1 MQRLAAEQRNL
12 EEQQRR
18 QHEAAAAE
26 LRRSQN
32 HEVNANASPDVKQT
46 LKVSWNFRSDFN
58 DKGLADEMSVSDLFN
73 SETNRKGAKSKFKL
87 EQKFVSFSLC

>member
-46 LKVSWNFRSDFN
+46 LKVSWTFVRFLMMKVLLIKFPFQTFLIQKQIEKERNQ
-58 DKGLADEMSVSDLFN
+58 N
-73 SETNRKGAKSKFKL
+73 SSWNRNL
-87 EQKFVSFSLC
+87 